1 MRENTKAAAAAFQFL
16 SRFPVK
22 MELEFTPD
30 LMVRSTL
37 FYPVVGLCIGG
48 VVWIAAWLSGFLLP
62 PAPAAVLILSI
73 WVWLTGGLHLDGWMD
88 SADALLSYRSRERML
103 EIMKDS
109 RVGAMGVIACVL
121 LLMLKAT
128 LLYSLMGQPFLIGA
142 AVLPFLW
149 SRFFMVYAMVK
160 YKRARAGEG
169 LAGMFAGVQND
180 LLCKVGGITLLLS
193 FICCGVFLLAAYVA
207 DGPQFTWCRSMGVI
221 LCAFFVIPLFIWAC
235 GKWAADHISNR
246 LDGLT
251 GDIYGALNEGL
262 EAVGLLMLV
271 ILSTVM
277 H

>member
-22 MELEFTPD
+22 TQLEFTPE
-30 LMVRSTL
+30 LMTRSTL
-37 FYPVVGLCIGG
+37 FYPVVGLCIGAC
-48 VVWIAAWLSGFLLP
+48 VFMAAWLSGFLLP
-62 PAPAAVLILSI
+62 PAPSAVLVLTI

-149 SRFFMVYAMVK
+149 SRSFMVYAMVK

-169 LAGMFAGVQND
+169 LAGMFAGVQNE
-180 LLCKVGGITLLLS
+180 LLYKVGGVTLLLS
-193 FICCGVFLLAAYVA
+193 TISCGVFLLAAYA
-207 DGPQFTWCRSMGVI
+207 LDGPQFTWSLNMGVV
-221 LCAFFVIPLFIWAC
+221 LSAFFVIPLCIWAC
-235 GKWAADHISNR
+235 GKWAADRISNR
-246 LDGLT
+246 LEGLT

-262 EAVGLLMLV
+262 EAVGLLILV